1 MKKRGKM
8 FDISDYENAKGC
20 LKEIKEKTFGDLS
33 FPIELSGDY
42 LYEISK
48 LLKKIVSD
56 FEKENV

>member
-1 MKKRGKM
+1 M

-20 LKEIKEKTFGDLS
+20 LKEIEEKTAGDFS

-48 LLKKIVSD
+48 LLKKIVD
-56 FEKENV
+56 IYEKENF